1 MELLTAWSDGAGTA
15 GVLNKNDRCAYAYTE
30 GEISKMKML
39 HVTIRTE
46 KFDDEMEF
54 YREIIGLKII
64 NDMRPMGR
72 NMIFLVDSEGE
83 TEIEVIETPGAGNAG
98 NENLS
103 IGFQTEN
110 VAAKREEL
118 IAKGMDVSPMIQPNP
133 HVQFFFV
140 KDPAGVNIQF
150 M

>member
-1 MELLTAWSDGAGTA
+1 
-15 GVLNKNDRCAYAYTE
+15 
-30 GEISKMKML
+30 
-39 HVTIRTE
+39 
-46 KFDDEMEF
+46 
-54 YREIIGLKII
+54 
-64 NDMRPMGR
+64 MRSRWILSR
-72 NMIFLVDSEGE
+72 NMLFLVDSEGE

-140 KDPAGVNIQF
+140 KDPVGVNIQF

>member
-1 MELLTAWSDGAGTA
+1 MELLTVWSDGAGT
-15 GVLNKNDRCAYAYTE
+15 
-30 GEISKMKML
+30 
-39 HVTIRTE
+39 
-46 KFDDEMEF
+46 
-54 YREIIGLKII
+54 
-64 NDMRPMGR
+64 
-72 NMIFLVDSEGE
+72 
-83 TEIEVIETPGAGNAG
+83 AG